1 MNTIYLVITRC
12 ILSMITQ
19 QSTFRRRRSSSL
31 SSINTNYHSD
41 DDDFWSASSSRKTSK
56 ESEYKKKISL
66 STVQSANELH
76 IPFPNDMLSENE
88 QSHETLYNYNES
100 HTVRE
105 SRTNSFQFDNFMYRR
120 QSVSLPG
127 FQEGLHS
134 GKLVSR
140 LSLVGDELEES
151 LKKFKNSNEISTK
164 RRWTIFDSSTSQ
176 PE

>member
-1 MNTIYLVITRC
+1 
-12 ILSMITQ
+12 MITQ

-88 QSHETLYNYNES
+88 LVYLDFH
-100 HTVRE
+100 
-105 SRTNSFQFDNFMYRR
+105 
-120 QSVSLPG
+120 
-127 FQEGLHS
+127 EGLHS

-151 LKKFKNSNEISTK
+151 LKFKKIGNTGSKFLRKISN
-164 RRWTIFDSSTSQ
+164 Q
-176 PE
+176 LNL